1 LISSSNVDQNAILVK
16 IYHHDAGLN
25 FITCWCMYIPGS
37 NDSLE
42 YSILQ
47 IKEKEMQN
55 LALPTNTSSYFRSD
69 ESNSRF
75 DALALEK

>member
-1 LISSSNVDQNAILVK
+1 
-16 IYHHDAGLN
+16 
-25 FITCWCMYIPGS
+25 MYIPGS